1 MERWREQTKANWVDL
16 VSGAQCGLSL
26 FSDLQVGAV
35 VGRRGGVQPDARV
48 TAFVVVVGEDSRVGP
63 WSLVMS
69 QFQISLGRVAS
80 SSGRFFAG
88 CVRWARRS
96 LEEPLLANFPC
107 NS

>member
-1 MERWREQTKANWVDL
+1 VWL
-16 VSGAQCGLSL
+16 VVVLGSPGGCRSGPT
-26 FSDLQVGAV
+26 
-35 VGRRGGVQPDARV
+35 RGGVQPDARV
-48 TAFVVVVGEDSRVGP
+48 TAFGVVVGEDPRVGP

-69 QFQISLGRVAS
+69 QFQISSGRVAS

-88 CVRWARRS
+88 CVSWARRS